1 MKKLFICL
9 LSVVLTAFS
18 ITAQEKV
25 TKTNVI
31 GNWKIVSLAI
41 PGTVYYNIEKDSL
54 APEETLL
61 TQIGSGE
68 DSAKAVANMKSAL
81 ALLKDMAFRFN
92 ADGKGVIT
100 DGINPEKEI
109 TYTIDEEAAVLTTIT
124 LENGAEEKLKASF
137 VKEYMRLEFEDT
149 DNHIVFFVRKQK

>member
-1 MKKLFICL
+1 MKRLFICL

-18 ITAQEKV
+18 IAAQEKV
-25 TKTNVI
+25 TKTNIV
-31 GNWKIVSLAI
+31 GNWKIVSLEI

-54 APEETLL
+54 SPEEALL

-81 ALLKDMAFRFN
+81 ALLKDMAFKFN
-92 ADGKGVIT
+92 PEGKGVIT

-109 TYTIDEEAAVLTTIT
+109 TYTIDEEAAVITTIT
-124 LENGAEEKLKASF
+124 VENGAEEKLKASF